1 MASNNFLE
9 AVMDTVLD
17 GLIIINQSGI
27 IQRFNASA
35 CKIFGYTE
43 NEVLGKNVKILMPEP
58 YQSSHD
64 GYLHNYHTT
73 GDKKIIGI
81 GREILAQRK
90 DGSIFPMELGVNDM
104 EMNNEKLFVG
114 TIRDISER
122 KQTEK
127 EIHQT
132 LQKLKIS
139 NQELDQF
146 AYIASHDLKEPL
158 RGLANNALFLKEDY
172 EEQLDEDGL
181 KRISRIRFLCSRME
195 MLVDNLLYYS
205 RLGRHEL
212 ALVETDLNTT
222 LEKVIELSFNKDTGA
237 QAEFIIPEPLPKQF
251 CDHQKVAELFR
262 NLISNG
268 IKYNDKPHKTI
279 EIGITQKHNPM
290 NQVKENRVF
299 YVKDNGIGIDEQF
312 FSDIFRI
319 FKRLNSENDAVR
331 GSGVGLTFVK
341 KIVER
346 HEGTIWLESEPDNGS
361 CFYFTLN
368 LEPENE

>member
-1 MASNNFLE
+1 MSQNTFLE

-17 GLIIINQSGI
+17 GLIIIDQKGT
-27 IQRFNASA
+27 IQRFNKSA
-35 CKIFGYTE
+35 CEIFGYTVE
-43 NEVLGKNVKILMPEP
+43 EVLGKNVKMLMPEP

-81 GREILAQRK
+81 GREILAKRK
-90 DGSIFPMELGVNDM
+90 DTSVFPMELGVNEM
-104 EMNNEKLFVG
+104 EMDGETLYVG
-114 TIRDISER
+114 TIRDISKR
-122 KQTEK
+122 KQAEK
-127 EIHQT
+127 EMQQMLT
-132 LQKLKIS
+132 KLKIS

-172 EEQLDEDGL
+172 EDQLDEDGM
-181 KRISRIRFLCSRME
+181 KRIDRMRFLCDRME
-195 MLVDNLLYYS
+195 KLVDNLLYYS
-205 RLGRHEL
+205 RLGRHEI

-222 LEKVIELSFNKDTGA
+222 LKNVIELSFNNDTGA
-237 QAEFIIPEPLPKQF
+237 QAEFIIPKPLPTVF

-268 IKYNDKPHKTI
+268 IKYNDKQHKTI
-279 EIGITQKHNPM
+279 EIGVSQKPNPG
-290 NQVKENRVF
+290 NGSAKNEIF

-319 FKRLNSENDAVR
+319 FKRLNSESDAVR

-346 HEGTIWLESEPDNGS
+346 HEGTIWLESEPGKGS

-368 LEPENE
+368 LER